1 MKASNS
7 AADRCLRCDR
17 PNPSVGLRVIAMSL
31 YGDDPRYT
39 LGAVRNAHLL
49 PVIYPGW
56 KLWIYCD
63 RPPPPLR
70 EADKVEDAALCASVP
85 EQVTHRLK
93 ELGAEIRYAPRL
105 DGVAPMLWRFLPV
118 DDVTVDVFVSRDCD
132 SRLSERDAAAV
143 SAWLDSDAM
152 LHCMRDHP
160 SHANYPLSGGL
171 WGARTRWLRLMLG
184 GRPLTALAKGYGG
197 AYLDDMNFL
206 GADVWP
212 AVQADVY
219 CHDSVSCDRWPRS
232 HPFPVERRAFEHV
245 GQVFDA
251 YSRPRQSDVDI
262 IMAAP
267 KNPVCEP
274 EQRRTS
280 PVPS

>member
-1 MKASNS
+1 M
-7 AADRCLRCDR
+7 
-17 PNPSVGLRVIAMSL
+17 IAMSL

-49 PVIYPGW
+49 PIIFPGW

-63 RPPPPLR
+63 RPPLR
-70 EADKVEDAALCASVP
+70 EANSPVDKAEEYAVCASVP
-85 EQVTHRLK
+85 AQVTHRLR
-93 ELGAEIRYAPRL
+93 ELGAEIKQASRRS
-105 DGVAPMLWRFLPV
+105 GVAPMLWRFLPV
-118 DDVTVDVFVSRDCD
+118 DDVTVDVFVSRDAD

-143 SAWLDSDAM
+143 SAWLNSDAM

-160 SHANYPLSGGL
+160 SHARYPLSGGL
-171 WGARTRWLRLMLG
+171 WGARTRWLRLLLG
-184 GRPLTALAKGYGG
+184 SGGAGPVAKLAKGYGDR
-197 AYLDDMNFL
+197 YLDDMNFL
-206 GADVWP
+206 GRELWP
-212 AVQADVY
+212 AAQADVY

-251 YSRPRQSDVDI
+251 YSRPRQNDVGI

-267 KNPVCEP
+267 RNTMCEP
-274 EQRRTS
+274 EQQRRTS
-280 PVPS
+280 PFPS